1 MWKGMATRTHFSQAE
16 PRHTILPA
24 IAPQQPGLDVVV
36 EHANANVRACVIS
49 QHVAISCRA
58 LPRAARGVL
67 VAGGWA
73 HRIFDEPNGPT
84 Q

>member
-1 MWKGMATRTHFSQAE
+1 MATRTHFSQAE
-16 PRHTILPA
+16 LHRTILPA
-24 IAPQQPGLDVVV
+24 IAPQQPRLDVVL
-36 EHANANVRACVIS
+36 EHANVNVCACVNR
-49 QHVAISCRA
+49 QHVAISCHA